1 MSRPQVGCIL
11 NRLTGADAAQW
22 RRLITRAEAAGL
34 DHLAVGDHISFHTGA
49 GADGLLAAATVL
61 AVSERLSANTAVY
74 LLPLR
79 HPLLVARQLADI
91 STRAPG
97 RFIFGVGIG
106 GEDRHEAEV
115 CGIDP

>member
-1 MSRPQVGCIL
+1 MSAPLIRCLL
-11 NRLTGADAAQW
+11 NRLAGADAAKW
-22 RRLITRAEAAGL
+22 RQLIARVEAAGL
-34 DHLAVGDHISFHTGA
+34 DHIAVGDHISFHTGA
-49 GADGLLAAATVL
+49 GGLLAASTVL
-61 AVSERLSANTAVY
+61 GVSERLSANTAVY